1 MGTIPRGIGARLQ
14 RFCGGATGRRLAHW
28 AMVLPKIDAFEEEL
42 KQLGDGEL
50 RKRSLGLRY
59 RAKSNEPLHRLL
71 PEAFALVREAGQ
83 RKLGMRHYDVQ
94 MLGGI
99 AMHHRCIVEMQTGE
113 GKTLTA
119 TLPLY
124 LHALA
129 GKGAH
134 LATANDYLAS
144 RDAKDMKPLYEAL
157 GMSVGYVESS
167 TKQPDRRTAY
177 ASDITYSTA
186 KEIGFDFLRDRLLLR
201 RIREGQQD
209 FLGGM
214 LGMGDTG
221 SNEQPVQ
228 REFQFALVDEADS
241 LMIDEA
247 RTPLIISALPGDEV
261 KIAVACYRWAAEVA
275 PQFVEDEHYEYDEER
290 RSVELNQAGRQL
302 VRVLPKQEI
311 MNTVG
316 MISIYEY
323 IERAVKVSRDF
334 KLDREYV
341 VHEEEIAI
349 VDEFTGRIAEGR
361 KWRDGI
367 HQALEAKEGL
377 EVSVNTGQAAQ
388 ITVQTMF
395 DRYEH
400 LAGMTGTAASSANE
414 FRKMYKSRVIPVP
427 TNRPPRRE
435 RLPDL
440 VFGKAD
446 DKWKAIVDEVIEV
459 HATGRPILIGT
470 RSIDKSEILAKL
482 LDKSGIK
489 YEILNAR
496 HIEKEAG
503 IVAAAGDQGKVT
515 VSTNMAGRGTDIKLG
530 AGVAE
535 LGGMHVICTELHESA
550 RIDRQLIGRCGR
562 QGDPGTFRQ
571 YLAMDDD
578 ILLSGFGFDKADKL
592 KNVGKRAKSP
602 RQLESYR
609 GTFRKAQKT
618 IERKHFRDRKILMY
632 HAKERRKMQQQM
644 GQDPFLDTLG

>member
-1 MGTIPRGIGARLQ
+1 ML
-14 RFCGGATGRRLAHW
+14 
-28 AMVLPKIDAFEEEL
+28 LPKIDAFEPEL
-42 KQLGDGEL
+42 QRLTDAEL

-59 RAKSNEPLHRLL
+59 RAKSNEPLIRIL
-71 PEAFALVREAGQ
+71 PEAFALVREAG
-83 RKLGMRHYDVQ
+83 RRTLNMRHYDVQ

-124 LHALA
+124 LHGLA
-129 GKGAH
+129 GRGAH
-134 LATANDYLAS
+134 LATANDYLAT
-144 RDAKDMKPLYEAL
+144 RDAKWMEPIYRAL
-157 GMSVGYVESS
+157 GMTVGSVEAG
-167 TKQPDRRTAY
+167 TQQAQRRKAY
-177 ASDITYSTA
+177 ACDVTYSTA

-209 FLGGM
+209 FLGIM
-214 LGMGDTG
+214 LGKEGG
-221 SNEQPVQ
+221 ASHEEPVQ
-228 REFQFALVDEADS
+228 RDFHFALVDEADS

-247 RTPLIISALPGDEV
+247 RTPLIISAIPGDEV
-261 KIAVACYRWAAEVA
+261 KIAVACYRWAAEHA
-275 PQFVEDEHYEYDEER
+275 AQFEEDEHYEYDEQR
-290 RSVELNQAGRQL
+290 RAAELNQKGRHL
-302 VRVLPKQEI
+302 VRTLPKPEL

-316 MISIYEY
+316 MVSIYEY
-323 IERAVKVSRDF
+323 VERGIKVLRDF

-341 VHEEEIAI
+341 VHDEEIAI

-400 LAGMTGTAASSANE
+400 LAGMTGTAASSAKE
-414 FRKMYKSRVIPVP
+414 FRKMYRLRVIPVP
-427 TNRPPRRE
+427 TNRPPQRK
-435 RLPDL
+435 RLKDA
-440 VFGKAD
+440 VFRTAD
-446 DKWKAIVDEVIEV
+446 EKWKAIVEEVVEV

-470 RSIDKSEILAKL
+470 RSIDKSEHLSKL
-482 LDKSGIK
+482 LREAGI
-489 YEILNAR
+489 EHEVLNAR
-496 HIEKEAG
+496 HIAKEAG
-503 IVAAAGDQGKVT
+503 IVSAAGNLGKVT

-530 AGVAE
+530 DGVRD

-562 QGDPGTFRQ
+562 QGDPGTYRQ
-571 YLAMDDD
+571 YSAMDDD
-578 ILLSGFGFDKADKL
+578 ILLAAYGPGKANKY
-592 KNVGKRAKSP
+592 KGIGRKASSRKQVEA
-602 RQLESYR
+602 YR
-609 GTFRKAQKT
+609 GLFRKAQKT

-632 HAKERRKMQQQM
+632 HAKERRKMQEQM
-644 GQDPFLDTLG
+644 GQDPFLDTPG